1 MHKKKNLAYGSATI
15 LLISVIFLQGCEL
28 GSSSSIDIANAYNK
42 ENIIPLVI
50 LGSGPAGLSAAIYGV
65 WSNIKTLI
73 IHGPTPGGLLTETT
87 WVENWPGNKS
97 ILGPDIIK
105 NLEDQVRSI
114 GTKFKRSTLGKT
126 DFLED
131 VVVSIDFSRWPYE
144 IQTEQG
150 RTINALAVILAT
162 GASPKMLSVPGEKEF
177 WKNCVTTCAICDGG
191 FFKDQEVVVVGGGD
205 SAIEEAMQLARHAKL
220 VTMFV
225 RKDKFRASPTM
236 QARLVEYPS
245 IKIHFNTEVKK
256 IVGDEMG
263 VNGVE
268 IYNNQTQ
275 EAKLFP
281 TNGVFL
287 AIGHTPN
294 SSLVK
299 GHLKMNEQG
308 YVLVNGRTQ
317 TTSLEGVFAAG
328 EVEDNL
334 YRQAGVASGHGIQ
347 AALDA
352 INFLNAVGFNT
363 SVAQKLEP
371 QFFKPEQAK
380 SADMIKSIE
389 SAADFDQLIEKE
401 KGIVVADFYKEQC
414 PGCEALAPIFESVA
428 HKMADKALFIKV
440 HAIKAIEATRKLFI
454 QSVPVIVIYNNG
466 KLAARYQGV
475 ISEKDL
481 TGLIEH
487 IAAGGTQLP
496 ALATS
501 VK

>member
-1 MHKKKNLAYGSATI
+1 MHKNKNVALGSVTV
-15 LLISVIFLQGCEL
+15 LLISVMFLQGCEI
-28 GSSSSIDIANAYNK
+28 GRSPSIDIANAFDK
-42 ENIIPLVI
+42 KNIVPLVI

-105 NLEDQVRSI
+105 NLEDQVKTI
-114 GTKFKRSTLGKT
+114 GTKFKRSTLGST

-131 VVVSIDFSRWPYE
+131 VVTSIDFSRWPYE

-150 RTINALAVILAT
+150 RTINALAIILAT
-162 GASPKMLSVPGEKEF
+162 GASPKMLGVAGEKEF
-177 WKNCVTTCAICDGG
+177 WKNGVTTCAVCDGG

-220 VTMFV
+220 VTMLV
-225 RKDKFRASPTM
+225 RKDRFRASPTM
-236 QARLVEYPS
+236 QARLGEYPT
-245 IKIHFNTEVKK
+245 IKVQFNVEVKK

-268 IYNNQTQ
+268 IFNNTTQ
-275 EAKLFP
+275 ETKLFP
-281 TNGVFL
+281 TSGVFL

-294 SSLVK
+294 SKLVK
-299 GHLKMNEQG
+299 GYVKMNEQG

-317 TTSLEGVFAAG
+317 TTSLEGLFAAG

-352 INFLNAVGFNT
+352 INFLNAIGFNT
-363 SVAQKLEP
+363 TVAQKLEP
-371 QFFKPEQAK
+371 QFFKPELIK
-380 SADMIKSIE
+380 SGDSLKSIE
-389 SAADFDQLIEKE
+389 SAAEFDRLIEKD
-401 KGIVVADFYKEQC
+401 KGIIVADFYQDGC
-414 PGCEALAPIFESVA
+414 PGCDALAPTFESVA
-428 HKMADKALFIKV
+428 QKMSDKAQFVKV
-440 HAIKAIEATRKLFI
+440 HAGKAYEITKRLFI

-466 KLAARYQGV
+466 KLAARYQGG

-481 TGLIEH
+481 IDLIEH
-487 IAAGGTQLP
+487 IVAGGTQLP
-496 ALATS
+496 ALAG
-501 VK
+501 K